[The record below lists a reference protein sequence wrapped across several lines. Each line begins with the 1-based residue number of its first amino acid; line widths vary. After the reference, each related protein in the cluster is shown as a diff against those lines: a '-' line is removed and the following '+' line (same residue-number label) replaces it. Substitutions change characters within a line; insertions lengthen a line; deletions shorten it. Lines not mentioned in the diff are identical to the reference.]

1 MKPSRLKSSR
11 SKLETHIEILKVL
24 ALNGSSNLSKIMDKA
39 NINRSVLKESLG
51 FLIKQSLVEE
61 QIIEKPSNIYAVTE
75 RGTNV
80 LKYFREIPQAIPV
93 EKARGRRNPPNVS

>member
-1 MKPSRLKSSR
+1 
-11 SKLETHIEILKVL
+11 
-24 ALNGSSNLSKIMDKA
+24 MDKA